1 MDGPRASGHEQV
13 ARLDRV
19 SVTFG
24 RRCALDDVTFG
35 LRRGEVAL
43 LAGPNGAGK
52 STALG
57 VLLGH
62 LRPSRGDVVVRGA
75 SVRRDPLA
83 ALAGV
88 GFVPDEPG
96 FHGFLTGRDNLRLL
110 AAYAD
115 TGEEPSGAIRAAV
128 ARVGLTPRIDDRV
141 ATYSHGMRKR
151 LALAQALVPSPDL
164 LVLDEPV
171 DGLDPDGI
179 DDVHRI
185 LGELARDHGVA
196 VLLASHLLGDVEP
209 ICDRIL
215 VLREG
220 RLVYDA
226 AFRAGAGRTGLRDV
240 YRAAS
245 CGPTA
250 WTRREGGR

>member
-1 MDGPRASGHEQV
+1 MEGPRASGRGKV
-13 ARLDRV
+13 ARLERV
-19 SVTFG
+19 SVRFG
-24 RRCALDDVTFG
+24 RRCALDDVTFE

-43 LAGPNGAGK
+43 LAGANGAGK
-52 STALG
+52 STALS

-75 SVRRDPLA
+75 SVRRDRAA

-96 FHGFLTGRDNLRLL
+96 FHGFLTGWENLRLL
-110 AAYAD
+110 AAYAGSGD
-115 TGEEPSGAIRAAV
+115 APSDEMRAAV
-128 ARVGLTPRIDDRV
+128 ARVGLTGRIDDRV
-141 ATYSHGMRKR
+141 AAYSHGMRKR

-164 LVLDEPV
+164 LVLDEPA

-185 LGELARDHGVA
+185 LGELAREHGVA
-196 VLLASHLLGDVEP
+196 VLLASHLLADVEP

-226 AFRAGAGRTGLRDV
+226 AFRAEPGRAGLRDV

-245 CGPTA
+245 SRGIGPTP
-250 WTRREGGR
+250 REGVA